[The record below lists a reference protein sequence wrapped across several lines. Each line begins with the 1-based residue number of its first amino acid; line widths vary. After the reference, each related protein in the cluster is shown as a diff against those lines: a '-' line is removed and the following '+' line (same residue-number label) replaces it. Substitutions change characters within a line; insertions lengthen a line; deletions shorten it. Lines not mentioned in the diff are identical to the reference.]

1 MRLHHRGERASTRK
15 ALATVIIGVLAMAGF
30 LWLMRDVIFFWICVF
45 LIFAVL

>member
-1 MRLHHRGERASTRK
+1 MKTRYQKHSRFK

-45 LIFAVL
+45 SIFAVL

>member
-1 MRLHHRGERASTRK
+1 MKTRYQKHSRFK
-15 ALATVIIGVLAMAGF
+15 ALAAVATGILALVGF